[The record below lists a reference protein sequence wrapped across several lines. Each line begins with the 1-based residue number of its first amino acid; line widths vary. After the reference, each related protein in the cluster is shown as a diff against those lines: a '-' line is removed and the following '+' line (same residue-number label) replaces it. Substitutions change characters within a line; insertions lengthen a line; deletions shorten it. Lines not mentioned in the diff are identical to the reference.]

1 MPRKR
6 CLPAMLGLALT
17 AGPALIAAESD
28 SPSTPRETTP
38 DTTADNESGQ
48 QDRRPFLGITIA
60 ADEAGAAFDARG
72 VLIDSVIVGSTADTL
87 GLAVGDRLLS
97 LNDTAVANAAD
108 LERAAREIGVGADLS
123 IELERKGEQ
132 QTLTGTMQ
140 AFPSKEIWE
149 RLVEEQRETK
159 RDLGNEVATAT
170 REANQRRWRNLV
182 LAGVVRRTAD
192 ALAALPGRIET
203 ATREYKRVYPG
214 GDFDIRLNVHIAS
227 RPEQVE
233 PSAAPSD
240 AEPDETAEADD
251 AASGAETDDD
261 QTPET
266 DDADAQT
273 VAEDTTPG
281 GPRAAGRRTRRFSTA
296 AQQTGA
302 ATLAT
307 AMAELASALEE
318 LPGAL
323 QETTRDFKQAYPD
336 GVFRIDVA
344 VSIVPDP
351 DAEDVLRLG
360 PGTDETANDEP
371 AKNGEEPAAGD
382 GEPAEGDEQE
392 QKPDTDATDD

>member
-227 RPEQVE
+227 RPEQVDPAAETEAEAEASQSGAESATETAEPADTAE

-266 DDADAQT
+266 
-273 VAEDTTPG
+273 
-281 GPRAAGRRTRRFSTA
+281 
-296 AQQTGA
+296 
-302 ATLAT
+302 
-307 AMAELASALEE
+307 
-318 LPGAL
+318 
-323 QETTRDFKQAYPD
+323 
-336 GVFRIDVA
+336 
-344 VSIVPDP
+344 
-351 DAEDVLRLG
+351 
-360 PGTDETANDEP
+360 
-371 AKNGEEPAAGD
+371 
-382 GEPAEGDEQE
+382 
-392 QKPDTDATDD
+392 